1 MTVKIHEQLEQGSDE
16 WFEVRRG
23 KLTASHANT
32 IKANGKG
39 LDTYCMDKAVEV
51 FSEEREEHISN
62 VHTRRGNELEPVAKA
77 HYEVRKGVEVKEIG
91 FAEYNDYVGVSPDG
105 LVGDD
110 GLIEIKCPAGKG
122 FMYALL
128 GSKIDSKY
136 YDQMQ
141 MQMLVLDREW
151 CDFVQFNPNFPTPM
165 LIRRVYPDTE
175 VQAKLLKGFASG
187 EEKIKNL
194 VEAAKTIS

>member
-1 MTVKIHEQLEQGSDE
+1 MVKIYEELEQGSEE
-16 WFEVRRG
+16 WFEIRRG
-23 KLTASHANT
+23 KMTASHANT

-39 LDTYCMDKAVEV
+39 LDTYCIDKAVEV

-62 VHTRRGNELEPVAKA
+62 VHTRRGNELEPIAKA
-77 HYEVRKGVEVKEIG
+77 YYEERKGVEVKEIG

-122 FMYALL
+122 YLYALL
-128 GSKIDSKY
+128 GSDIKPEY

-141 MQMLVLDREW
+141 MQMLVMNREW
-151 CDFVQFNPNFPTPM
+151 CDFVQFNPNFPNPM
-165 LIRRVYPDTE
+165 LVRRVFPDKE
-175 VQAKLLKGFASG
+175 VQDKLLKGFASG
-187 EEKIKNL
+187 EKKIKEL
-194 VEAAKTIS
+194 VERAKTIS